1 MTQRLVTPWRPLPYE
16 EEEEEEYDNNNDD
29 DDKPDTALMR
39 DDLTAW

>member
-16 EEEEEEYDNNNDD
+16 EEEEEYDNNNDD
-29 DDKPDTALMR
+29 DDKPGTALMS